1 MRQATNQV
9 SNQVHPCDHS
19 LLRELFQPGRDIRQ
33 VVIRARWHLLLYMN
47 ASSLFCCSFWILP
60 FIQNKT
66 SLTVI
71 LSSSNQNDRDCV
83 FYPSTIL
90 ILYLQKVRSPRKS
103 TTCWLYGQSSSLPF
117 HSHFIV
123 LASYSFPSLV
133 LLLVLFSLCPHSST
147 ELMFQVV
154 RLRGRMRRGLGRDG
168 QVFIGELQSLD
179 AEEGEVWSRHGR
191 DLRISETSPG

>member
-1 MRQATNQV
+1 MCDQLYCSSKRAILVHFPNVGQATNQV

-33 VVIRARWHLLLYMN
+33 VVIRARWHLLLYM
-47 ASSLFCCSFWILP
+47 SSLFCCSFWILP

-71 LSSSNQNDRDCV
+71 LSLSNQNDRDCV
-83 FYPSTIL
+83 FYPSTML
-90 ILYLQKVRSPRKS
+90 IFYLQKVRSPRKS

-123 LASYSFPSLV
+123 LHTLSLHWFFCSFYSHFVHTL
-133 LLLVLFSLCPHSST
+133 HQSSCS
-147 ELMFQVV
+147 
-154 RLRGRMRRGLGRDG
+154 RL
-168 QVFIGELQSLD
+168 
-179 AEEGEVWSRHGR
+179 
-191 DLRISETSPG
+191 